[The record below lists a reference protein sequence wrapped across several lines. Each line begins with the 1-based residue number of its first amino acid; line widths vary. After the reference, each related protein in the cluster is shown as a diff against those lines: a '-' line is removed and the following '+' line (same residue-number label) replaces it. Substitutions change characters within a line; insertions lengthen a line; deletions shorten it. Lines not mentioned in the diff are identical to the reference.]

1 MLGSLPESLP
11 VDAVVQVESVTH
23 RYGERVALDGVS
35 MSVGSGVLL
44 GLLGP
49 NGGGKTTL
57 FKILTTLLTP
67 TAGAAHIAGFNVV
80 ADRARVRQQ
89 IGIVFQHP
97 SLDSKLTVRENV
109 MHQGHLYGLRGR
121 DLVDRRDKLLA
132 RFGLADRAGDRVDK
146 LSGGLQRRVELAK
159 GLLHEPR
166 VLLLDEPST
175 GLDVTARTELM
186 RTLRSLTNDDG
197 VTCLLTTHLME
208 EADQCDQVAILDE
221 GQLVAFETPDALKSS
236 IGGDVITIH
245 GPETDTLSRDIRE
258 RFNEEAIVM
267 DGTVRIER
275 RDGHAFVPQLIEA
288 FPGRIDSVTVGKP
301 TLADVFVHRTGH
313 RFRA

>member
-236 IGGDVITIH
+236 IGADVITIH